1 MVTES
6 HPSGEAQPRERLPYA
21 AVPLD
26 PWRAKHPNTGS
37 SYYATSL
44 NRISDITDEAI
55 TTAIEDGRIILANTA
70 QALHHFV
77 GTSLLDAHTRRIMHN
92 GQTNLDGISKPESA
106 EQLALA
112 MDGLAHPDELYRLL
126 RDNPQLGSIEL
137 AKLSHP
143 FDFKASEEMD
153 HVARRVIASEGEL
166 LDESPRLKVKRI
178 DSSIPA
184 SIVVRKSVIGAEM
197 VGNGFIEVVERRSLL
212 VRGDE
217 EATSEVPYIDRM
229 LKNPARRD
237 ELAELIDAQL
247 QDPTPETVWLQPT
260 TTSYYARFVQVD

>member
-1 MVTES
+1 MITES
-6 HPSGEAQPRERLPYA
+6 HPSGEDQPRERLPYA

-44 NRISDITDEAI
+44 NRISDITDRSIA
-55 TTAIEDGRIILANTA
+55 TAIEDGRILSVDTA
-70 QALHHFV
+70 QALHHFI

-92 GQTNLDGISKPESA
+92 GQTNLEGISEPESV
-106 EQLALA
+106 EPLTLA

-126 RDNPQLGSIEL
+126 RDNPQLGSVEL

-143 FDFKASEEMD
+143 FDFNASEEMD
-153 HVARRVIASEGEL
+153 DVVRSVIASEGEL
-166 LDESPRLKVKRI
+166 HDEVPRLKVKRV
-178 DSSIPA
+178 DGSIPA
-184 SIVVRKSVIGAEM
+184 SIVVRKRVVGAQM
-197 VGNGFIEVVERRSLL
+197 VEGGFIEVVERRSLL

-217 EATSEVPYIDRM
+217 EATTEMPYVDRI

-237 ELAELIDAQL
+237 ELAELINARL
-247 QDPTPETVWLQPT
+247 KDPDPETVWLQPT
-260 TTSYYARFVQVD
+260 TTSYYARFMQID